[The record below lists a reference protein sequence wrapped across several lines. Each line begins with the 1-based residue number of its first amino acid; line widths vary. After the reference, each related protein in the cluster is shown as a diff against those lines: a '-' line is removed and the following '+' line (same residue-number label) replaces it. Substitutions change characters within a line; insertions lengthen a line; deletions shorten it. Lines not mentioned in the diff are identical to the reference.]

1 MNEAGRL
8 KVVLDISI
16 ALSAEKD
23 RNKLLNMIISK
34 SMEITNCDAGTLY
47 ILDGENL
54 RFRIM
59 KTLSQNVDRGGDG
72 EPIDIPPVKMTK
84 TNICA
89 YAAINK
95 EVMNIPDVYDTDR
108 FDFTGPKNYD
118 AMTGYH
124 TGSMMAVPL
133 VDADSRVVGV
143 LQLINALDDDGNIIP
158 FDDENEEIVMALSSQ
173 AAIAISNMRYR
184 DELQEQMWSFTE
196 AMAAAIDERTP
207 YNASHTRNV
216 AKYCGLVADHINEL
230 HARGLEEESFSINRK
245 EQLVMGALLHDIGKL
260 VIPLS
265 VMNKAS
271 RLGGRETEIKARL
284 QSYAL
289 KAKIALLEGRLTSD
303 EYATTN
309 TSINDA
315 IEVMETVNT
324 AGFVNDELKERLDAV
339 INLGI
344 TDEGKSGAILQDNE
358 GDKAADGRME
368 PFFTEEEKECLRI
381 VKGTLTEK
389 ERKIMESHVEITDRI
404 LSKVH
409 FNSYFMDSPKWA
421 AEHHECLNGRGYPNH
436 KTADELATDA
446 RIIAVADIC
455 DALLATDRPY
465 KKPIPKEK
473 AFDILKDMANNGNID
488 GKIVE
493 YLYDCIDC

>member
-1 MNEAGRL
+1 MNESGRL

-23 RNKLLNMIISK
+23 RNKLFNMIISK
-34 SMEITNCDAGTLY
+34 SMEITGCDAGTLY
-47 ILDGENL
+47 VLDGGNL

-72 EPIDIPPVKMTK
+72 EPIDIPPVKMTE

-89 YAAINK
+89 YSAIHK

-143 LQLINALDDDGNIIP
+143 LQLINALDDAGSIIP

-271 RLGGRETEIKARL
+271 RLGGRETEIKSRL
-284 QSYAL
+284 QSYVL
-289 KAKIALLEGRLTSD
+289 RGKIALLEGRLTPD
-303 EYATTN
+303 EYAATEA
-309 TSINDA
+309 SINEA
-315 IEVMETVNT
+315 IEVMDAVNT
-324 AGFVNDELKERLDAV
+324 AGFVNDELKARLEEV

-344 TDEGKSGAILQDNE
+344 TDEGKSGAVRP
-358 GDKAADGRME
+358 GDDSEKADGMME

-389 ERKIMESHVEITDRI
+389 ERKVMESHVEITDRI

-409 FNSYFMDSPKWA
+409 FNSYFLDSPKWA

-436 KTADELATDA
+436 MTADELATDA

-473 AFDILKDMANNGNID
+473 AFDILRDMANNGNID

-493 YLYDCIDC
+493 YLYECIDC

>member
-1 MNEAGRL
+1 MNESGRL

-23 RNKLLNMIISK
+23 RNKLFNMIISK
-34 SMEITNCDAGTLY
+34 SMEITGCDAGTLY
-47 ILDGENL
+47 VLDGGNL

-72 EPIDIPPVKMTK
+72 EPIDIPPVKMTE

-89 YAAINK
+89 YSAIHK

-143 LQLINALDDDGNIIP
+143 LQLINALDDAGSIIP

-271 RLGGRETEIKARL
+271 RLGGRETEIKSRL
-284 QSYAL
+284 QSYVL
-289 KAKIALLEGRLTSD
+289 RGKIALLEGRITPD
-303 EYATTN
+303 EYAATEA
-309 TSINDA
+309 SINEA
-315 IEVMETVNT
+315 IEVMDAVNT
-324 AGFVNDELKERLDAV
+324 AGFVNDELKARLEEV

-344 TDEGKSGAILQDNE
+344 TDEGKSGAVRP
-358 GDKAADGRME
+358 GDDSEKADGMME

-389 ERKIMESHVEITDRI
+389 ERKVMESHVEITDRI

-409 FNSYFMDSPKWA
+409 FNSYFLDSPKWA

-436 KTADELATDA
+436 MTADELATDA

-473 AFDILKDMANNGNID
+473 AFDILRDMANNGNID

-493 YLYDCIDC
+493 YLYECIDC

>member
-1 MNEAGRL
+1 MNESGRL

-23 RNKLLNMIISK
+23 RNKLFNMIISK
-34 SMEITNCDAGTLY
+34 SMEITGCDAGTLY
-47 ILDGENL
+47 VLDGGNL

-72 EPIDIPPVKMTK
+72 EPIDIPPVKMTE

-89 YAAINK
+89 YSAIHK

-143 LQLINALDDDGNIIP
+143 LQLINALDDAGSIIP

-230 HARGLEEESFSINRK
+230 HERGLEEESFSINRK

-271 RLGGRETEIKARL
+271 RLGGRETEIKSRL

-289 KAKIALLEGRLTSD
+289 RGKIALLEGRITPD
-303 EYATTN
+303 EYAATEA
-309 TSINDA
+309 SINEA
-315 IEVMETVNT
+315 IEVMDAVNT
-324 AGFVNDELKERLDAV
+324 AGFVNDELKARLEEV

-344 TDEGKSGAILQDNE
+344 TDEGKSGAVRP
-358 GDKAADGRME
+358 GDDSEKADGMME

-389 ERKIMESHVEITDRI
+389 ERKVMESHVEITDRI

-409 FNSYFMDSPKWA
+409 FNSYFLDSPKWA

-436 KTADELATDA
+436 MTADELATDA

-473 AFDILKDMANNGNID
+473 AFDILRDMANNGNID

-493 YLYDCIDC
+493 YLYECIDC

>member
-1 MNEAGRL
+1 MNESGRL

-23 RNKLLNMIISK
+23 RNKLFNMIISK
-34 SMEITNCDAGTLY
+34 SMEITGCDAGTLY
-47 ILDGENL
+47 VLDGGNL

-72 EPIDIPPVKMTK
+72 EPIDIPPVKMTE

-89 YAAINK
+89 YSAIHK

-143 LQLINALDDDGNIIP
+143 LQLINALDYAGSIIP

-196 AMAAAIDERTP
+196 AMEAAIDERTP

-230 HARGLEEESFSINRK
+230 HERGLEEESFSINRK

-271 RLGGRETEIKARL
+271 RLGGRETEIKSRL

-289 KAKIALLEGRLTSD
+289 RGKIALLEDRITPD
-303 EYATTN
+303 EYAATEA
-309 TSINDA
+309 SINEA
-315 IEVMETVNT
+315 IEVMEAVNT
-324 AGFVNDELKERLDAV
+324 AGFVNDELKARLEEV

-344 TDEGKSGAILQDNE
+344 TDEGKSGAVRP
-358 GDKAADGRME
+358 GDDGEKADGRME

-389 ERKIMESHVEITDRI
+389 ERKVMESHVEITDRI

-409 FNSYFMDSPKWA
+409 FNSYFLDSPKWA

-436 KTADELATDA
+436 MTADELATDA

-473 AFDILKDMANNGNID
+473 AFDILRDMANNGNID

-493 YLYDCIDC
+493 YLYECIDC

>member
-1 MNEAGRL
+1 MNESGRL

-23 RNKLLNMIISK
+23 RNKLFNMIISK
-34 SMEITNCDAGTLY
+34 SMEITGCDAGTLY
-47 ILDGENL
+47 VLDGGNL

-72 EPIDIPPVKMTK
+72 EPIDIPPVKMTE

-89 YAAINK
+89 YSAIHK

-143 LQLINALDDDGNIIP
+143 LQLINALDDAGSIIP
-158 FDDENEEIVMALSSQ
+158 FDDENEEFVMALSSQ
-173 AAIAISNMRYR
+173 AAIAISNMRYW
-184 DELQEQMWSFTE
+184 DELLELMWSFTE

-271 RLGGRETEIKARL
+271 RLGGRETEIKSRL

-289 KAKIALLEGRLTSD
+289 RGKIALLEGRLTPD
-303 EYATTN
+303 EYAATEA
-309 TSINDA
+309 SINEA
-315 IEVMETVNT
+315 IEVMEAVNT
-324 AGFVNDELKERLDAV
+324 AGFVNDELKARLEEV

-344 TDEGKSGAILQDNE
+344 TDEGKSGAVLS
-358 GDKAADGRME
+358 GDDGEKADGRME

-389 ERKIMESHVEITDRI
+389 ERKVMESHVEITDRI

-409 FNSYFMDSPKWA
+409 FNSYFLDSPKWA

-436 KTADELATDA
+436 MTADELATDA

-473 AFDILKDMANNGNID
+473 AFDILRDMANNGNID

-493 YLYDCIDC
+493 YLYECIDC

>member
-1 MNEAGRL
+1 MNESGRL

-23 RNKLLNMIISK
+23 RNKLFNMIISK
-34 SMEITNCDAGTLY
+34 SMEITGCDAGTLY
-47 ILDGENL
+47 VLDGGNL

-72 EPIDIPPVKMTK
+72 EPIDIPPVKMTE

-89 YAAINK
+89 YSAIHK

-124 TGSMMAVPL
+124 TGYMMAVPL

-143 LQLINALDDDGNIIP
+143 LQLINALDDAGNIIP
-158 FDDENEEIVMALSSQ
+158 FDDETEEIVRALSSQ

-271 RLGGRETEIKARL
+271 RLGGRETEIKSRL

-289 KAKIALLEGRLTSD
+289 RGKIALLEGRLTPD
-303 EYATTN
+303 EYAATEA
-309 TSINDA
+309 SINEA
-315 IEVMETVNT
+315 IEVMEAVNT
-324 AGFVNDELKERLDAV
+324 AGFVNDELKARLEEV

-344 TDEGKSGAILQDNE
+344 TDEGKSGAVRP
-358 GDKAADGRME
+358 GDDSEKADGRME

-389 ERKIMESHVEITDRI
+389 ERKVMESHVEITDRI

-409 FNSYFMDSPKWA
+409 FNSYFLDSPKWA

-436 KTADELATDA
+436 MTADELATDA

-473 AFDILKDMANNGNID
+473 AFDILRDMANNGNID

-493 YLYDCIDC
+493 YLYECIDC

>member
-1 MNEAGRL
+1 M
-8 KVVLDISI
+8 
-16 ALSAEKD
+16 
-23 RNKLLNMIISK
+23 
-34 SMEITNCDAGTLY
+34 
-47 ILDGENL
+47 
-54 RFRIM
+54 
-59 KTLSQNVDRGGDG
+59 
-72 EPIDIPPVKMTK
+72 
-84 TNICA
+84 
-89 YAAINK
+89 
-95 EVMNIPDVYDTDR
+95 
-108 FDFTGPKNYD
+108 
-118 AMTGYH
+118 
-124 TGSMMAVPL
+124 
-133 VDADSRVVGV
+133 

-230 HARGLEEESFSINRK
+230 HAKGLEEESFSINRK
-245 EQLVMGALLHDIGKL
+245 EQLV
-260 VIPLS
+260 
-265 VMNKAS
+265 
-271 RLGGRETEIKARL
+271 
-284 QSYAL
+284 
-289 KAKIALLEGRLTSD
+289 
-303 EYATTN
+303 
-309 TSINDA
+309 
-315 IEVMETVNT
+315 
-324 AGFVNDELKERLDAV
+324 
-339 INLGI
+339 
-344 TDEGKSGAILQDNE
+344 
-358 GDKAADGRME
+358 ME

-409 FNSYFMDSPKWA
+409 FNSYFLDSPKWA

-473 AFDILKDMANNGNID
+473 AYDILKDMANNGNID

>member
-1 MNEAGRL
+1 MNETGRL

-16 ALSAEKD
+16 ALSGEKD
-23 RNKLLNMIISK
+23 RNKLFNMIITK
-34 SMEITNCDAGTLY
+34 SMEITGADAGTLY

-59 KTLSQNVDRGGDG
+59 KTISQNVDKGGDG
-72 EPIDIPPVKMTK
+72 EPIDIPPVKMTE

-89 YAAINK
+89 YSAIHK
-95 EVMNIPDVYDTDR
+95 EVMNIPDVYNTDR

-133 VDADSRVVGV
+133 VDADTRVVGV
-143 LQLINALDDDGNIIP
+143 LQLINATDNAGNIIP
-158 FDDENEEIVMALSSQ
+158 FDIENEEIVLALASQ

-216 AKYCGLVADHINEL
+216 AKYCGLIADHFNEL

-271 RLGGRETEIKARL
+271 RLGGRETEIESRL

-289 KAKIALLEGRLTSD
+289 RGKIALLEGRITPD
-303 EYATTN
+303 EYAATEA
-309 TSINDA
+309 SINEA
-315 IEVMETVNT
+315 IEVMEAVNT
-324 AGFVNDELKERLDAV
+324 AGFVNDELKARLDAV
-339 INLGI
+339 IDLGI
-344 TDEGKSGAILQDNE
+344 TDEGKSGAVLP
-358 GDKAADGRME
+358 GDDSEKADGRME

-381 VKGTLTEK
+381 TKGTLTEK
-389 ERKIMESHVEITDRI
+389 ERKVMESHVEITDRI

-409 FNSYFMDSPKWA
+409 FNSYFLDSPKWA
-421 AEHHECLNGRGYPNH
+421 SEHHECLNGRGYPNH
-436 KTADELATDA
+436 LTSDELETDA

-473 AFDILKDMANNGNID
+473 AFDILRDMANNGNID

-493 YLYDCIDC
+493 YLYECIDC

>member
-1 MNEAGRL
+1 MNESGRL

-23 RNKLLNMIISK
+23 RNKLFNMIISK
-34 SMEITNCDAGTLY
+34 SMEITGCDAGTLY
-47 ILDGENL
+47 VLDGGNL

-72 EPIDIPPVKMTK
+72 EPIDIPPVKMTE

-89 YAAINK
+89 YSAIHK

-143 LQLINALDDDGNIIP
+143 LQLINALDDAGNIIP

-271 RLGGRETEIKARL
+271 RLGGRETEIKSRL

-289 KAKIALLEGRLTSD
+289 RGKIALLEGRLTPD
-303 EYATTN
+303 EYAATEA
-309 TSINDA
+309 SINEA
-315 IEVMETVNT
+315 I
-324 AGFVNDELKERLDAV
+324 
-339 INLGI
+339 
-344 TDEGKSGAILQDNE
+344 
-358 GDKAADGRME
+358 
-368 PFFTEEEKECLRI
+368 
-381 VKGTLTEK
+381 
-389 ERKIMESHVEITDRI
+389 
-404 LSKVH
+404 
-409 FNSYFMDSPKWA
+409 
-421 AEHHECLNGRGYPNH
+421 
-436 KTADELATDA
+436 
-446 RIIAVADIC
+446 
-455 DALLATDRPY
+455 
-465 KKPIPKEK
+465 
-473 AFDILKDMANNGNID
+473 
-488 GKIVE
+488 
-493 YLYDCIDC
+493 